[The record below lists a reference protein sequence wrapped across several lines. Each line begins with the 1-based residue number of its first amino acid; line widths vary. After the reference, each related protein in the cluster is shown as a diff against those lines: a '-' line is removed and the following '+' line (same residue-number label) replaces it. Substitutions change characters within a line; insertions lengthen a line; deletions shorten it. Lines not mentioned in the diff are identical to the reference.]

1 MTWFN
6 PFRIIVPATDKPHLV
21 ASRSYVSYG
30 KAELQDKLDRNP
42 YSYLHV
48 INPAGTGKAPFKR
61 GSEAFYGLVRE
72 RFESFLSKGWLTSDD
87 APSFAIYRQSSEGHT
102 CTGVVGILDVA
113 GIQKGRLK
121 LHEQTLEKRE
131 KLFAKYLNTVGC
143 NAEPVLCMYPDKDAT
158 GVRTNE
164 WMENWTATQRP
175 DMDFSTT
182 DCVRHSVWLIRASAV
197 QDFGPL
203 LNAIPA
209 MYLADGHHRIASSL
223 RLADKHPNEQA
234 KQHVLAYA
242 VPASELTI
250 RPYHRVLTHPGW
262 NVGQWEEAFETLN
275 DCLSWRRIADDAT
288 APSSIGHIHVHTSQ
302 QSWVLEWNDNHR
314 TTGAVDAELLQEHVF
329 KRLFSIEDARNDPR
343 LNYAPGTLDSA
354 VLKAEYAGSFE
365 KALFELHAVTPE
377 QLMKTADQG
386 GFLPPK
392 STWIEPKLRS
402 GLFIH
407 EIK

>member
-6 PFRIIVPATDKPHLV
+6 PFRILVPSKDKPHLV

-72 RFESFLSKGWLTSDD
+72 RFESFVAKGWLTADD
-87 APSFAIYRQSSEGHT
+87 EPSFAIYRLASEHHT
-102 CTGVVGILDVA
+102 CTGVVGILNVD
-113 GIQKGRLK
+113 GIRQGRLK

-131 KLFAKYLNTVGC
+131 KLFAKYLDTVGC
-143 NAEPVLCMYPDKDAT
+143 HAEPVLCMYPDGDAQGT
-158 GVRTNE
+158 DAAT
-164 WMENWTATQRP
+164 WMEAWTAAHRP

-182 DCVRHSVWLIRASAV
+182 DRIRHTVWLVRAGEAS
-197 QDFGPL
+197 DLEPL

-223 RLADKHPNEQA
+223 RLAEKYPDAHS

-242 VPASELTI
+242 VPASQLAI
-250 RPYHRVLTHPGW
+250 RPYHRVLRHPGW
-262 NVGQWEEAFETLN
+262 DVARWEEAFDTVS
-275 DCLSWRRIADDAT
+275 DCLSWQRIEAGAP
-288 APSSIGHIHVHTSQ
+288 APSSVGHVHVHTAE
-302 QSWVLEWNDNHR
+302 QSWALAWNKGLQ
-314 TTGAVDAELLQEHVF
+314 TAGAVDADLLQEH
-329 KRLFSIEDARNDPR
+329 LFQRIFGISDARNDPR
-343 LNYAPGTLDSA
+343 LKYAPGTLDSA
-354 VLKAEYAGSFE
+354 GLKAEYAGQPGQT
-365 KALFELHAVTPE
+365 LFELHSVTPE
-377 QLMKTADQG
+377 QLMHTADRG

-407 EIK
+407 DIL

>member
-6 PFRIIVPATDKPHLV
+6 PFRILVPSKDKPHLV

-72 RFESFLSKGWLTSDD
+72 RFESFVAKGWLTADD
-87 APSFAIYRQSSEGHT
+87 EPSFAIYRQASEHHT
-102 CTGVVGILDVA
+102 CTGVVGILNVD
-113 GIQKGRLK
+113 GIRQGRLK

-131 KLFAKYLNTVGC
+131 KLFAKYLDTVGC
-143 NAEPVLCMYPDKDAT
+143 HAEPVLCMYPDGDAQGT
-158 GVRTNE
+158 DAATWLE
-164 WMENWTATQRP
+164 AWTAAHRP

-182 DCVRHSVWLIRASAV
+182 DRIRHTVWLVRAGEAS
-197 QDFGPL
+197 DLELL

-223 RLADKHPNEQA
+223 RLAEKYPDAHS

-242 VPASELTI
+242 VPASQLAI
-250 RPYHRVLTHPGW
+250 RPYHRVLRHPGW
-262 NVGQWEEAFETLN
+262 DVGRWEEAFDTVS
-275 DCLSWRRIADDAT
+275 DCLSWQRIEAGAP
-288 APSSIGHIHVHTSQ
+288 APSSVGHVHVHTAE
-302 QSWVLEWNDNHR
+302 QSWALAWNEDLQ
-314 TTGAVDAELLQEHVF
+314 TAGAVDADLLQEH
-329 KRLFSIEDARNDPR
+329 LFQRIFGISDARNDPR
-343 LNYAPGTLDSA
+343 LKYAPGTLDSA
-354 VLKAEYAGSFE
+354 GLKAEYAGQPGQT
-365 KALFELHAVTPE
+365 LFELHSVTPE
-377 QLMKTADQG
+377 QLMHTADRG

-407 EIK
+407 EIQ